1 MSEAAKT
8 PKIKLPLLAKAHY
21 NNVAERPDELS
32 FRQGDTI
39 TVLDIDHNG
48 QVDWWLCELR
58 GVVGMVPANYLDV
71 FHSSGPGYDTY
82 DVPRSTAVS
91 PHSVHS
97 THTDDGR
104 DIYDLPPAE
113 ASVVPDPPDYDMPP
127 TEGPDYDRPPSQSR
141 SSTKSPRKDYDVPK
155 SNPPVAATKR
165 TNSCEEEPERSGS
178 RHSLHAVDIEA
189 VNDDEADDML
199 SDYRRLV
206 STTYE
211 NLYQSVYGPE
221 AYWGTDNKAR
231 RMDTLQRT
239 VTAAKYF
246 DRALVAL
253 LGFGKGVSNT
263 LETCSDAN
271 FKKKFSSAHQALIE
285 KRQAI
290 LEKIEGLGME
300 NETLTATV
308 KALLELARTIPSS
321 STEFT
326 VLVQANKAL
335 LFKGTQKCSLPVI
348 TKHEVKTRPLPELPL
363 PPGSGDNP
371 PTGDFIDDYASIPTE
386 DNTEQS
392 NGKSEVPQLPSPDD
406 PNSESNKKKR
416 NPTDDLPPLPFATLP
431 RPPKGI
437 KPTPKAAAQLPSQ
450 QQQQQ
455 QIGGTPQ
462 PPPAAVQQVT
472 PHTKNNRDSLDYDV
486 VDGQQGTIPRIPVA
500 NTPVIHNKVRK
511 SSLGSSSGSSD
522 ENISNNVTT
531 VNKIESPYGRPVA
544 NSKHT
549 NSTSQPL
556 RQEDRELLERFSQQ
570 MELIIPNLRETVD
583 ITVLCLDDNEPPK
596 DFVNKSK
603 LTVVAAYKLVYI
615 ADALCQKIL
624 HNDTKTAILTS
635 SNRLT
640 DVVKALVSDTKTA
653 ALQHPSVHALAKM
666 SDSLKKLFPAAL
678 EVLNTVKTRASC
690 Y

>member
-8 PKIKLPLLAKAHY
+8 PEIKLPLLAKAHY

-127 TEGPDYDRPPSQSR
+127 TEGPDYDRPPSRAVLLPSR
-141 SSTKSPRKDYDVPK
+141 HD
-155 SNPPVAATKR
+155 
-165 TNSCEEEPERSGS
+165 CEEEPERSGS

-189 VNDDEADDML
+189 
-199 SDYRRLV
+199 
-206 STTYE
+206 
-211 NLYQSVYGPE
+211 SVYGPE

-253 LGFGKGVSNT
+253 LGFGKGVVQHPRN
-263 LETCSDAN
+263 L
-271 FKKKFSSAHQALIE
+271 LR
-285 KRQAI
+285 RQ
-290 LEKIEGLGME
+290 LQE
-300 NETLTATV
+300 
-308 KALLELARTIPSS
+308 
-321 STEFT
+321 EFT

-335 LFKGTQKCSLPVI
+335 LFKGTQKVLTSC
-348 TKHEVKTRPLPELPL
+348 
-363 PPGSGDNP
+363 DNQAR
-371 PTGDFIDDYASIPTE
+371 GDFIDDYASIPTE

-406 PNSESNKKKR
+406 PNSESNKR
-416 NPTDDLPPLPFATLP
+416 NGTLP
-431 RPPKGI
+431 MTYHLCLLQLYPPPTKGI

-455 QIGGTPQ
+455 QIGGDT
-462 PPPAAVQQVT
+462 T
-472 PHTKNNRDSLDYDV
+472 TTTSSCFSRSE
-486 VDGQQGTIPRIPVA
+486 
-500 NTPVIHNKVRK
+500 K

-596 DFVNKSK
+596 DFVNKSNS
-603 LTVVAAYKLVYI
+603 LW
-615 ADALCQKIL
+615 
-624 HNDTKTAILTS
+624 
-635 SNRLT
+635 
-640 DVVKALVSDTKTA
+640 
-653 ALQHPSVHALAKM
+653 LQPT
-666 SDSLKKLFPAAL
+666 
-678 EVLNTVKTRASC
+678 N
-690 Y
+690 

>member
-1 MSEAAKT
+1 
-8 PKIKLPLLAKAHY
+8 
-21 NNVAERPDELS
+21 
-32 FRQGDTI
+32 
-39 TVLDIDHNG
+39 
-48 QVDWWLCELR
+48 
-58 GVVGMVPANYLDV
+58 MVPANYLDV

-82 DVPRSTAVS
+82 DVPRSNAVS

-104 DIYDLPPAE
+104 DIYDLPPTDVS
-113 ASVVPDPPDYDMPP
+113 ASDPPDYDMPP
-127 TEGPDYDRPPSQSR
+127 AEAPDYDRPPSQNR
-141 SSTKSPRKDYDVPK
+141 SSTKSPRGSSRLSQVSQLSNGSIYDLPPEQKDYDIPK
-155 SNPPVAATKR
+155 SNPPAKR
-165 TNSCEEEPERSGS
+165 TNSDEEEPKSSS

-199 SDYRRLV
+199 GDYRRLV

-211 NLYQSVYGPE
+211 SLFQSVYGPE

-246 DRALVAL
+246 DRGLAAL
-253 LGFGKGVSNT
+253 LGFGKGVANT
-263 LETCSDAN
+263 LETCCDAN
-271 FKKKFSSAHQALIE
+271 FKKKFSSAHQALLE
-285 KRQAI
+285 KRQTI
-290 LEKIEGLGME
+290 LERIDSLCME

-308 KALLELARTIPSS
+308 KSLLELARTIPSA

-335 LFKGTQKCSLPVI
+335 LFKATQKSSLPVI

-363 PPGSGDNP
+363 PPGSSGENS
-371 PTGDFIDDYASIPTE
+371 TGDFIDDYASIPTE
-386 DNTEQS
+386 DNSEQV
-392 NGKSEVPQLPSPDD
+392 GEKSEIPQLQSSDD

-437 KPTPKAAAQLPSQ
+437 KKSLPQLPP
-450 QQQQQ
+450 QQ
-455 QIGGTPQ
+455 QIAPPPQ
-462 PPPAAVQQVT
+462 QIAPPPPALH
-472 PHTKNNRDSLDYDV
+472 PKNNRDSLDYDV
-486 VDGQQGTIPRIPVA
+486 VDGGTPRIPV
-500 NTPVIHNKVRK
+500 PSPQVVHPSNKVRK
-511 SSLGSSSGSSD
+511 GSQGSSSESSD
-522 ENISNNVTT
+522 ENVTSST

-544 NSKHT
+544 NRHT
-549 NSTSQPL
+549 NSSTAPPI

-570 MELIIPNLRETVD
+570 IELIIPNLRETVD
-583 ITVLCLDDNEPPK
+583 TLVLCLKDSEPPK

-603 LTVVAAYKLVYI
+603 MTVVAAYKLVYI

-653 ALQHPSVHALAKM
+653 ALQYPSVLAMEKM
-666 SDSLKKLFPAAL
+666 SDSLKKLLPSAL
-678 EVLNTVKTRASC
+678 EVMNTVKTRASC
-690 Y
+690 

>member
-1 MSEAAKT
+1 
-8 PKIKLPLLAKAHY
+8 
-21 NNVAERPDELS
+21 
-32 FRQGDTI
+32 
-39 TVLDIDHNG
+39 
-48 QVDWWLCELR
+48 
-58 GVVGMVPANYLDV
+58 MVPANYLDV

-82 DVPRSTAVS
+82 DVPRCMAVS

-104 DIYDLPPAE
+104 DIYDFPPSE
-113 ASVVPDPPDYDMPP
+113 AIVVPDPPDYDMPP
-127 TEGPDYDRPPSQSR
+127 SDGPDYDRPPSQNR
-141 SSTKSPRKDYDVPK
+141 SSTKSPRGSSRLSQVSQLSNSSLYDLPPDQKDYDVPK
-155 SNPPVAATKR
+155 SNPHTAAATTKR

-178 RHSLHAVDIEA
+178 RHSLHAIDIDA

-211 NLYQSVYGPE
+211 NLFQSVYGPE

-271 FKKKFSSAHQALIE
+271 FKKKFGNAHQALIG
-285 KRQAI
+285 KRQSI
-290 LEKIEGLGME
+290 LEKIESLSVE

-335 LFKGTQKCSLPVI
+335 LFKGTQKSSLPVI

-363 PPGSGDNP
+363 PPGSGEP
-371 PTGDFIDDYASIPTE
+371 PMGDFVDDYASIPTE
-386 DNTEQS
+386 DDPEQS
-392 NGKSEVPQLPSPDD
+392 NEKDEVPQLLSPDD

-416 NPTDDLPPLPFATLP
+416 SPTDDLPPLPFATLP

-437 KPTPKAAAQLPSQ
+437 KPTPKSAPQLPSPQQVVIPGQPPQPAVQ

-455 QIGGTPQ
+455 QQLNSPQ
-462 PPPAAVQQVT
+462 GRS
-472 PHTKNNRDSLDYDV
+472 NRDSLDYDV
-486 VDGQQGTIPRIPVA
+486 VDGQGTKPRIPV
-500 NTPVIHNKVRK
+500 TSSPVIHNKVRK
-511 SSLGSSSGSSD
+511 SSLGSSSASSD
-522 ENISNNVTT
+522 ENISTSVTT
-531 VNKIESPYGRPVA
+531 TTTTTITTNKIESPYGRPVA
-544 NSKHT
+544 NRLTKYS
-549 NSTSQPL
+549 SQPI

-583 ITVLCLDDNEPPK
+583 TTVLCLNDKEPPK

-603 LTVVAAYKLVYI
+603 FTVVAAYKLVYI

-624 HNDTKTAILTS
+624 HNDTKTEILTS

-640 DVVKALVSDTKTA
+640 DVVKTFVSDTKTA
-653 ALQHPSVHALAKM
+653 ALQYPSVHAISKM
-666 SDSLKKLFPAAL
+666 SDSLKKMFPAAL

-690 Y
+690 